1 MKEKILYQPTS
12 IDNINNN
19 FTIVRACKDR
29 FDHMLEFCQS
39 YFSEPLSEKSF
50 LDIGCNIGY
59 FLNQFNKYCEKVV
72 GIDYDNKLKKESD
85 IFYPDITQNIFNVDY
100 TKKLKDFEQFD
111 IVSFMSLLHHIIISE
126 GLESAIKVL
135 KIVDE
140 KTKEIMFFEMGQEH
154 ENFYKDKLPGWNIDK
169 IKNFIIDNTSFN
181 RCEILMVDSDSVGRF
196 RNDFG
201 RTLFAFYRDK
211 E

>member
-1 MKEKILYQPTS
+1 
-12 IDNINNN
+12 
-19 FTIVRACKDR
+19 
-29 FDHMLEFCQS
+29 
-39 YFSEPLSEKSF
+39 LSEKTF

-59 FLNQFNKYCEKVV
+59 FLNQFNKYCEKVI
-72 GIDYDNKLKKESD
+72 GIDYDSNLKKESD
-85 IFYPDITQNIFNVDY
+85 IFYPEIAKNILNVDY
-100 TKKLKDFEQFD
+100 TKRLKDFEQFD
-111 IVSFMSLLHHIIISE
+111 IVSFMSLFHHIIISE

-140 KTKEIMFFEMGQEH
+140 KTKEIMFFEMAQEH
-154 ENFYKDKLPGWNIDK
+154 ERFYNGKLPGWNIDK

-181 RCEILMVDSDSVGRF
+181 RCETLMVDSDSVGKF
-196 RNDFG
+196 SDDFG